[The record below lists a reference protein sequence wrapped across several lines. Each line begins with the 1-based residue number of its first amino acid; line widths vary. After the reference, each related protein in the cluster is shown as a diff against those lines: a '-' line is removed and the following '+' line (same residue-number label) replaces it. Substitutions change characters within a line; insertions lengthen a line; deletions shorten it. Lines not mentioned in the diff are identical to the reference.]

1 MDFDRHCAEIVTQA
15 ELLATELADAE
26 LTTPVPSCPGWTL
39 GALVRHLGG
48 GHRWAAEIVRTRATA
63 PVPDDQVRQV
73 DGDDSGPLPGAWL
86 VEGASLLAS
95 ALREAGPDAE
105 VWVPFHYR
113 TASFYARR
121 FTHETLVHRADA
133 TLAAGL
139 GFQAGPEVVLDAID
153 EWMELEALP
162 EHFEFRPEKREILGD
177 GRSVGFEAGEHVWF
191 VDLGGSAVA
200 WERDRRGAAV
210 TVRGAPADLLL
221 VLYQRKDAEDVVG
234 DLAWFESW
242 QTHVRFG

>member
-15 ELLATELADAE
+15 ELLTTELADAD

-48 GHRWAAEIVRTRATA
+48 GHRWAAEIVRSRATA
-63 PVPDDQVRQV
+63 PVPDDQVRRV
-73 DGDDSGPLPGAWL
+73 DGDDSGPLPASWL
-86 VEGASLLAS
+86 VDGASALAS

-113 TASFYARR
+113 TTSFYARR

-139 GFQAGPEVVLDAID
+139 EFRASPEVVLDAID
-153 EWMELEALP
+153 EWMELESLP
-162 EHFEFRPEKREILGD
+162 LHFEFRPEKREILGS
-177 GRSVGFEAGEHVWF
+177 GRSVGFESGEHAWF
-191 VDLGGSAVA
+191 LGLDGPVVT
-200 WERDRRGAAV
+200 WERGRRGAAV
-210 TVRGAPADLLL
+210 TVRGSLTNLLL
-221 VLYQRKDAEDVVG
+221 ALYQREDAEDVVG
-234 DLAWFESW
+234 DLDLFKLW

>member
-15 ELLATELADAE
+15 ELFATELADAG

-39 GALVRHLGG
+39 GALVRHLGA
-48 GHRWAAEIVRTRATA
+48 GHRWAAEIVRSRATA
-63 PVPDDQVRQV
+63 PVPDDQVRRV
-73 DGDDSGPLPGAWL
+73 DGDDSGRLPGSWL
-86 VEGASLLAS
+86 ADGASALAS

-139 GFQAGPEVVLDAID
+139 EFRATPEVVLDAID

-162 EHFEFRPEKREILGD
+162 LHFEFRPEKREILGA
-177 GRSVGFEAGEHVWF
+177 GRSVGFESGEHAWF
-191 VDLGGSAVA
+191 LDLGGSVVT
-200 WERDRRGAAV
+200 WERGRRGAAV
-210 TVRGAPADLLL
+210 TVRGSLTELLL
-221 VLYQRKDAEDVVG
+221 ALYQRKDAQDVFG
-234 DLAWFESW
+234 DLELFKLW